1 MAIHI
6 RRREFVFTLGG
17 AAAPLFWPLSVRPQP
32 LRTLHLGIVGVTPRN
47 GPLWVGFEQRLREL
61 GYIDGQNLAIEFIQ
75 VTLQD
80 DTIRAAMTTLVS
92 GDIDIIVTGGN
103 EYLTKAALQATRV
116 IPIVIIAIDY
126 DPLALGYIASLARP
140 GGNVTGLFTQQIDL
154 TAKRLQLIK
163 EAVPGSSKM
172 VVFWDRASAGQWQ
185 AAQTAATTLG
195 LQIAGIELRG
205 QPYDYERAL
214 SEAPVDHHGAL
225 VTMMSP
231 IFFNDRKR
239 LAEFTLRH
247 RLPAM
252 FGLREWADS
261 GALLSYGP
269 NIVALFKRQAEY
281 VDRLAKG
288 VKPTDLPVEQP
299 TKFEFV
305 INVKTAKAFGHTI
318 PPGVL
323 AIADEVIE

>member
-1 MAIHI
+1 MAIHL

-17 AAAPLFWPLSVRPQP
+17 AAAPLFWPLSGRPQP
-32 LRTLHLGIVGVTPRN
+32 LRTLRLGIVGVTPRN

-80 DTIRAAMTTLVS
+80 DTIRAAMTKLVS
-92 GDIDIIVTGGN
+92 GDIDIIVT
-103 EYLTKAALQATRV
+103 
-116 IPIVIIAIDY
+116 
-126 DPLALGYIASLARP
+126 

-172 VVFWDRASAGQWQ
+172 VVFWDRATAGQWQ
-185 AAQTAATTLG
+185 AAQNAATTLG
-195 LQIAGIELRG
+195 LQIAGIELRE

-214 SEAPVDHHGAL
+214 SETPVDHRDAL
-225 VTMMSP
+225 VTMVSP

-247 RLPAM
+247 RLPSM
-252 FGLREWADS
+252 FGLREWAEA

-281 VDRLAKG
+281 VDRIAKG
-288 VKPTDLPVEQP
+288 VKPADLPVEQP
-299 TKFEFV
+299 TKFELV
-305 INVKTAKAFGHTI
+305 INLKTVRALGLNI

>member
-1 MAIHI
+1 
-6 RRREFVFTLGG
+6 
-17 AAAPLFWPLSVRPQP
+17 
-32 LRTLHLGIVGVTPRN
+32 
-47 GPLWVGFEQRLREL
+47 
-61 GYIDGQNLAIEFIQ
+61 
-75 VTLQD
+75 
-80 DTIRAAMTTLVS
+80 MTKLVS
-92 GDIDIIVTGGN
+92 GDTNIIVTGGN
-103 EYLTKAALQATRV
+103 EYLTKAALQATKV
-116 IPIVIIAIDY
+116 IPIVITAIDY

-163 EAVPGSSKM
+163 EAVPGTSKM

-185 AAQTAATTLG
+185 AAQNAATALG
-195 LQIAGIELRG
+195 LQIVGIELRE

-214 SEAPVDHHGAL
+214 SETPVDHRDAL
-225 VTMMSP
+225 VTMISP

-247 RLPAM
+247 RLPSM
-252 FGLREWADS
+252 FGLREWAEA

-269 NIVALFKRQAEY
+269 NIVALMKRTADY
-281 VDRLAKG
+281 VDRIAKG
-288 VKPTDLPVEQP
+288 VKPADLPVEQP
-299 TKFEFV
+299 TKFELV
-305 INVKTAKAFGHTI
+305 INVKTAKVFGLTI

>member
-6 RRREFVFTLGG
+6 GRREFVYTLGG
-17 AAAPLFWPLSVRPQP
+17 VAAWPLSVRAQP
-32 LRTLHLGIVGVTPRN
+32 LRTLRLGIVGVTPRN

-80 DTIRAAMTTLVS
+80 DTIRAAMTKLVS
-92 GDIDIIVTGGN
+92 GDTDIIVTGGN
-103 EYLTKAALQATRV
+103 EYLTKAALQATKV
-116 IPIVIIAIDY
+116 IPIVITAIDY

-163 EAVPGSSKM
+163 EAVPGTSKM

-185 AAQTAATTLG
+185 AAQNAATALG
-195 LQIAGIELRG
+195 LQIAGIELRE

-214 SEAPVDHHGAL
+214 SETPVDHRDAL
-225 VTMMSP
+225 VTMISP

-247 RLPAM
+247 RLPSM
-252 FGLREWADS
+252 FGLREWAEA

-281 VDRLAKG
+281 VDRIAKG
-288 VKPTDLPVEQP
+288 VKPADLPVEQP
-299 TKFEFV
+299 TKFELV
-305 INVKTAKAFGHTI
+305 INVKTAKAFGLTI